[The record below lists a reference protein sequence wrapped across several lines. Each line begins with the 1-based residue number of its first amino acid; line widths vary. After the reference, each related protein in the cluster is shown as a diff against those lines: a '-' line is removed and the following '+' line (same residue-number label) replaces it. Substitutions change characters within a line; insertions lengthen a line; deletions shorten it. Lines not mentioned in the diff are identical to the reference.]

1 MSLIVA
7 YRSLL
12 ENFFTSI
19 HTKNH
24 NFTIV
29 ITQYIY
35 LLICLQVIVMS
46 SHETIR
52 VLEVEVDATVPSPET
67 HVKTEAEKEEG
78 RVKALE
84 LAEGANQDKKTASS
98 TIPTGG
104 ATFA

>member
-1 MSLIVA
+1 
-7 YRSLL
+7 
-12 ENFFTSI
+12 
-19 HTKNH
+19 
-24 NFTIV
+24 
-29 ITQYIY
+29 
-35 LLICLQVIVMS
+35 MS

-67 HVKTEAEKEEG
+67 HVKTEAEKEG

-84 LAEGANQDKKTASS
+84 LAEGANQDKKTVSS